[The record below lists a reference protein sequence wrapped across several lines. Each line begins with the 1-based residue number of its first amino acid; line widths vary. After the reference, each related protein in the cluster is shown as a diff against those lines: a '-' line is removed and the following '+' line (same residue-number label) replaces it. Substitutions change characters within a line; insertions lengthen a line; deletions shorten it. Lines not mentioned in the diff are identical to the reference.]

1 MPRLFFQDLDQDVFF
16 SILCW
21 CDIYAAISVGQTC
34 RHLHNQVFRWSLWLV
49 LLANLKRK
57 LFLDSALAD
66 DIRDNVPVEGLID
79 LVKRIL
85 TGPETWSPVKG
96 TGSFVPKVYKQIA
109 LHPAVHTGPG
119 IREWVNEAK
128 LLRGGDYVL
137 FNNSRTLECWSVAS
151 DIMIWTHKSRLANAS
166 VVRFTAQVL
175 DCGESAVIMLCETTY
190 RADNPAKY
198 VACLLCYAR
207 PYSRADRLSYI
218 SSIQL
223 HRDRSSGSP
232 QRHSDSLLVARA
244 PSTSLISFSQAVIS
258 GDLAAVMITPG
269 RHDLFLLN
277 WKEKSALILAGN
289 PASAQRMALIPH
301 YIIVADPSD
310 AKTIIH
316 VISIDSIHRH
326 FHQFLHSRRTQTK
339 SIRYPSFTFQRL
351 SSRRLFPM
359 RTPSAGG
366 TMRYRCPSLRA
377 HCRMVYTGYRFTRRQ
392 RALNL
397 ARDAHCAATSFRYCQ
412 AEYRS
417 GGIWASQILQG
428 TGALFDSLAILA
440 TLKFLIG
447 LVPGH
452 SLFCP
457 QSRLGSTETWISIVV
472 EIMWTLHRILG
483 L

>member
-1 MPRLFFQDLDQDVFF
+1 
-16 SILCW
+16 
-21 CDIYAAISVGQTC
+21 
-34 RHLHNQVFRWSLWLV
+34 
-49 LLANLKRK
+49 
-57 LFLDSALAD
+57 
-66 DIRDNVPVEGLID
+66 
-79 LVKRIL
+79 
-85 TGPETWSPVKG
+85 
-96 TGSFVPKVYKQIA
+96 
-109 LHPAVHTGPG
+109 
-119 IREWVNEAK
+119 
-128 LLRGGDYVL
+128 
-137 FNNSRTLECWSVAS
+137 
-151 DIMIWTHKSRLANAS
+151 MIWKHKSRLANAS

-190 RADNPAKY
+190 RADNPAEY

-218 SSIQL
+218 SIQL
-223 HRDRSSGSP
+223 HRDRT
-232 QRHSDSLLVARA
+232 SDSLLVARA

-258 GDLAAVMITPG
+258 GDLAVVMITPG

-289 PASAQRMALIPH
+289 PASAHRMALIPH

-310 AKTIIH
+310 AKT
-316 VISIDSIHRH
+316 VIHRT
-326 FHQFLHSRRTQTK
+326 RTK

-351 SSRRLFPM
+351 SPRRLFPM

-377 HCRMVYTGYRFTRRQ
+377 HCRMVYTGYGFTRRQ

-417 GGIWASQILQG
+417 GGIWASQILQR

-440 TLKFLIG
+440 ILKFLID

-457 QSRLGSTETWISIVV
+457 QSRLGSTEMWISIVV